1 MTKFFNY
8 YNSLCVGANSPSV
21 FSFDPYLIAIK
32 EMLIS
37 ELRQIVFYIEK
48 LKDLDVDMSIYRDKV
63 IEFIAILIV
72 NLDFRRE
79 SFFTIVQ
86 DLYDNKS
93 NLHDIYISKCTQLG
107 IKPEKMNV
115 LETKLE
121 NKESII
127 KALNEYEQSVSDEVN
142 KLSLNKKIL
151 YQIMVKLV
159 LNACN
164 CLIDLKVY
172 GFDFVEAKDEVLKLF
187 NLSNSTISDESE
199 WIRKIREFS
208 KCNYKIMNTLHN
220 KIVENYGPVQKSIV
234 PFSIKKGKAI
244 LVSGYNFT
252 DLEKILEAVKDYDIN
267 IYTHQEMIN
276 AFKYEKF
283 NSNSKLVAHYQR
295 SNSNF
300 SLDFSS
306 FPGPIYISKNSI
318 PKLDVIRG
326 QIYTSAKYPAFGIG
340 KIENY
345 DFSEIIDFALKSK
358 GFHENSIMSSFL
370 IGFEEKD
377 IELHL
382 CDIAS
387 KFANGT
393 IEHVAVIGLFDK
405 FSNKNDYIN
414 DFINKAPNN
423 CFVISFSYDSNRE
436 NFWYANSSFDFLL
449 TYKIIEY
456 LVDNIPE
463 PSKNIS
469 IFLTDCSVDILSQ
482 IFNLIYFG
490 LSKIF
495 IGPCCPNIINP
506 IIFGGLKNLFSINE
520 ISVPEDDLKQ
530 IMK

>member
-48 LKDLDVDMSIYRDKV
+48 LKDLDVDMSVYRDKV

-107 IKPEKMNV
+107 IEPEKMNV

-121 NKESII
+121 NKELII
-127 KALNEYEQSVSDEVN
+127 KVLNEYEQSVSDEVN

-151 YQIMVKLV
+151 YRIMINLV

-164 CLIDLKVY
+164 CLMDLKTY
-172 GFDFVEAKDEVLKLF
+172 GFDFIEAKDEVLKLF
-187 NLSNSTISDESE
+187 NASNFTTADESE
-199 WIRKIREFS
+199 WIRTIRTFA

-220 KIVENYGPVQKSIV
+220 KIVEKYGPVHKSNV
-234 PFSIKKGKAI
+234 SSCIKKGKAI

-252 DLEKILEAVKDYDIN
+252 DLEKILEAVENFDIN
-267 IYTHQEMIN
+267 IYTHHEMIN

-283 NSNSKLVAHYQR
+283 NSNPKLVAHYQR
-295 SNSNF
+295 SNNNF
-300 SLDFSS
+300 ALDFSS

-340 KIENY
+340 KIENN
-345 DFSEIIDFALKSK
+345 DFSEMINFTLKSK
-358 GFHENSIMSSFL
+358 GFDETSNVNSFS
-370 IGFEEKD
+370 IGYEQQDVELNLEKVV
-377 IELHL
+377 
-382 CDIAS
+382 S
-387 KFANGT
+387 KFKNN
-393 IEHVAVIGLFDK
+393 IISHISVVGLFNNFSDK
-405 FSNKNDYIN
+405 NHYVS
-414 DFINKAPNN
+414 DFIDKVPDD
-423 CFVISFSYDSNRE
+423 CFVISFSYDSNKK
-436 NFWYANSSFDFLL
+436 NFWFVNPYFDFLL
-449 TYKIIEY
+449 TYKVIEY
-456 LVDNIPE
+456 LVQNVPE

-469 IFLTDCSVDILSQ
+469 IIFADCSVNILSQ
-482 IFNLIYFG
+482 IFNVIYLG

-506 IIFGGLKNLFSINE
+506 IVFDGLKNLFSINE
-520 ISVPEDDLKQ
+520 VSIAEDDIKQ